1 MFRDHNTSFNEQSIS
16 VSVILLSVLFLGIS
30 FSSQAQRFG
39 ANDQAAE
46 KVTYEQQ
53 YLQELDYRNIGP
65 FRGGRSV
72 AVSGHPDQ
80 PDTYYTGF
88 TGGGVYK
95 TTDGGQNWMNVSDGY
110 FNTGSVG
117 AITVAP
123 SDANVIYAG
132 MGETCIRGNM
142 SAGDGIYKSVDG
154 GKSWT
159 HIGLP
164 ESHFIGEIA
173 VHPENA
179 DVAWVAVMGHAFG
192 TEGNK
197 ERGVYKT
204 TDGGQTWN
212 KVLYHNERAGAV
224 DIEVDPTNPRVLY
237 ASLWEAYRNPW
248 KMSSG
253 GEGSGLYKS
262 TDGGETWTNISQ
274 RPGMPKGLMGKIG
287 VAVSPVNHARVWAII
302 ESKNGGV
309 FRSDDSGKTWN
320 RINKERNLRERAWY
334 YSHSVA
340 STENENTVY
349 VLNVGMYK
357 STDGGESFKSI
368 DTPHTDHHDLWIDP
382 NNSERMVVADDGGGQ
397 VSYNGGKSWSSYHK
411 YATAQFYQ
419 VITDNQFPYHIYGA
433 QQDNSTVG
441 IKSRTADYGIDTR
454 DWNAVA
460 GGESGY
466 IAPDPENPNIT
477 YGGSYGGYFNKFN
490 EFTDQSNRIDV
501 WPDNPMGAGAKDL
514 KYRFQWTFPIYISP
528 HNPDLLYATS
538 QFVHRSDDE
547 GMSWETISPDLT
559 RNDKSKQQESGGPIT
574 KDDTS
579 IEYYNTVFTFAES
592 PVEPGVLW
600 TGADDG
606 LIHVSRDNGENWTDV
621 TPDGMPEAMAS
632 IIDPSPHDAG
642 TAYLAATRYKFDD
655 FSPMLYKTEDYGKSW
670 TKINNGIPTKDFT
683 RVIREDPNK
692 EGLLYAGTETGVYVS
707 FNDGQLWQPLQLNL
721 PAVPIT
727 DLAVHKRDKDLVV
740 ATQGRSF
747 WVLDNLSVLHQ
758 ISDEVTNSD
767 YYLYKPETTYLFGNH
782 TDVDPGQALGENPE
796 EGVVVHYN
804 IADPNKEQE
813 VQLQFAESNGDVIR
827 TFSNQKDMD
836 GNEVKES
843 EEFHEKEHDTSWD
856 VITTK
861 KGQNKF
867 VWNMRYPGAADLE
880 GRQILWAGSTR
891 GPSAVPGTYEVRLI
905 VDDETVMTQEFEL
918 TKDPRIDVSQDDFE
932 AQFDLHQ
939 TIISKL
945 DTTHKTINKIREV
958 RSELTDIKSEYTG
971 NQEVQDRVES
981 LMNTLSEVEGELM
994 QTKAESFQDVL
1005 NYPIKLNNKLA
1016 SLANTVGTGDG
1027 RPTEQQYAVYKELA
1041 AQVDAQFKKVEPILR
1056 GETANL
1062 IKEIEQEAIPI
1073 EN

>member
-1 MFRDHNTSFNEQSIS
+1 MSVTYILSFIKRFIT
-16 VSVILLSVLFLGIS
+16 VTTVLLLGIS
-30 FSSQAQRFG
+30 FSSHAQRFG
-39 ANDQAAE
+39 GNETAEGVDEVTHDQ
-46 KVTYEQQ
+46 QH
-53 YLQELDYRNIGP
+53 LQELEYRNIGP
-65 FRGGRSV
+65 YRGGRSV
-72 AVSGHPDQ
+72 AVSGHPDK
-80 PDTYYTGF
+80 PNTYYAGF
-88 TGGGVYK
+88 TGGGVFK
-95 TTDGGQNWMNVSDGY
+95 TTDGGRNWVNISDGD
-110 FNTGSVG
+110 FKTGSVG

-154 GKSWT
+154 GKNWS

-173 VHPENA
+173 VHPDNA
-179 DVAWVAVMGHAFG
+179 DIAWVAVMGHSFG
-192 TEGNK
+192 TTGNK

-204 TDGGQTWN
+204 TDGGKSWE
-212 KVLYHNERAGAV
+212 KVLFHNKHTGAV
-224 DIEVDPTNPRVLY
+224 DIEVDPTNPRILY
-237 ASLWEAYRNPW
+237 ASLWEAFRNPW

-274 RPGMPKGLMGKIG
+274 RPGMPKGLKGKIG
-287 VAVSPVNHARVWAII
+287 VAISPVNPDRIWTII
-302 ESKNGGV
+302 ESENGGV
-309 FRSDDSGKTWN
+309 FRSDDSGETWS
-320 RINKERNLRERAWY
+320 RINSDRSLRQRAWY
-334 YSHSVA
+334 YTHIVA
-340 STENENTVY
+340 GTENENTVY
-349 VLNVGMYK
+349 VLNVSFHK
-357 STDGGESFKSI
+357 STDGGSSFERI
-368 DTPHTDHHDLWIDP
+368 GTPHGDHHDLWIDP
-382 NNSERMVVADDGGGQ
+382 NDSERMVVADDGGGQ
-397 VSYNGGKSWSSYHK
+397 VTYNGGRSWSSYHK

-419 VITDNQFPYHIYGA
+419 VILDNQFPYTIYGA

-441 IKSRTADYGIDTR
+441 IKSRTSGYGISTR

-490 EFTDQSNRIDV
+490 EYTNQSDRIDV

-528 HNPDLLYATS
+528 HNPDMLYTTS
-538 QFVHRSDDE
+538 QYVHRSDDE
-547 GMSWETISPDLT
+547 GMSWETISGDLT
-559 RNDKSKQQESGGPIT
+559 RNEKSKQQESGGPIT

-579 IEYYNTVFTFAES
+579 VEYYNTIFTFAES
-592 PVEPGVLW
+592 PVEKGVLW

-606 LIHVSRDNGENWTDV
+606 LIHISRDNGESWTDV

-632 IIDPSPHDAG
+632 IIDPSPHDPG

-655 FSPMLYKTEDYGKSW
+655 FSPMLYKTNDYGQSW
-670 TKINNGIPTKDFT
+670 TKITDGIPSKDFT

-692 EGLLYAGTETGVYVS
+692 KGLLYAGTETGVYVS
-707 FNDGQLWQPLQLNL
+707 FNDGDLWQPLQLNL

-727 DLAVHKRDKDLVV
+727 DMAVHKRDKDLVI

-747 WVLDNLSVLHQ
+747 WILDNLNVLHQ
-758 ISDEVTNSD
+758 LNDKVTTSN

-782 TDVDPGQALGENPE
+782 TDIDPGQTLGENPE
-796 EGVVVHYN
+796 DGVVVHYN
-804 IADPNKEQE
+804 LNKDIGDKE
-813 VQLQFAESNGDVIR
+813 VELQFAEADGDIIR
-827 TFSNQKDMD
+827 TFSNKEDLD

-843 EEFHEKEHDTSWD
+843 EKFHEKEED
-856 VITTK
+856 VSSDVLTTK
-861 KGQNKF
+861 NGLNSF
-867 VWNMRYPGAADLE
+867 AWNMRYPGAADIN

-891 GPSAVPGTYEVRLI
+891 GPTAVPGMYKVRLI
-905 VDDETVMTQEFEL
+905 IDGEPIMAKEFEI
-918 TKDPRIDVSQDDFE
+918 TKDPRIETTQDDFE

-945 DTTHKTINKIREV
+945 DTTHKVINSIREI
-958 RSELTDIKSEYTG
+958 RSELNEIKTDYK
-971 NQEVQDRVES
+971 NNDKVQERVADIMS
-981 LMNTLSEVEGELM
+981 TLSEVESNLM
-994 QTKAESFQDVL
+994 QTKAESYQDVL

-1016 SLANTVGTGDG
+1016 SLASTVATGDG
-1027 RPTEQQYAVYKELA
+1027 RPTEQQYAVYEELA
-1041 AQVDAQFKKVEPILR
+1041 SKVNAEFKKVEPILE
-1056 GETANL
+1056 GEVSSL
-1062 IKEIEQEAIPI
+1062 IEEIEQEAIPI